1 MVTGWKP
8 WRQFVR
14 TLPRN
19 PRYSYTFLMKT
30 IRWNITQWVVSLYK
44 PFVYVAWTF
53 WKYSFLFYF
62 YMCQMLCLSVTEQA
76 KIWKIV
82 LLYNCQWSSTRI
94 HETLIRCCALVI
106 FLFLF
111 VFCLHTHCN
120 RSTTKLILTSNS
132 RKYENIALTL

>member
-1 MVTGWKP
+1 METMTTICEDITTESQV
-8 WRQFVR
+8 FIH
-14 TLPRN
+14 
-19 PRYSYTFLMKT
+19 FLMKT
-30 IRWNITQWVVSLYK
+30 IRWNFTQWVVSLYK
-44 PFVYVAWTF
+44 PFVYVTWTF

-111 VFCLHTHCN
+111 IFCLHIHCN